1 LSASLG
7 NELSLAFVGLIS
19 DRGSG
24 GQAASCTTSETGG
37 ACSVSHK
44 TEDAID
50 DVCIHV
56 LTSTTVFLTSSTTLM
71 PIYPFRPRFLTP
83 PTERTETDNTTI
95 QSSTNL
101 SKFWDM
107 RCAEILDED
116 TVFDRSAYGFFA
128 PPRLVSQ
135 LIPNSSTNAFSIFQ
149 HHGVVQDPS
158 CAQHYVKRGHS
169 MVVSAN
175 GYLVNGIWP
184 LTRRYDRHGCG

>member
-1 LSASLG
+1 
-7 NELSLAFVGLIS
+7 
-19 DRGSG
+19 
-24 GQAASCTTSETGG
+24 
-37 ACSVSHK
+37 
-44 TEDAID
+44 
-50 DVCIHV
+50 
-56 LTSTTVFLTSSTTLM
+56 M

-135 LIPNSSTNAFSIFQ
+135 LIPQLIYKCFFDLSTPWSSARPQLCPALRQAWAFDGGF
-149 HHGVVQDPS
+149 GERLFG
-158 CAQHYVKRGHS
+158 KRNL
-169 MVVSAN
+169 AF
-175 GYLVNGIWP
+175 
-184 LTRRYDRHGCG
+184 D